1 MKRIEESTQFLK
13 DHGMAGWLA
22 DIGGGI
28 ARGIGKIGK
37 GAIDK
42 PLKTAAIY
50 GTTAAIYPGLA
61 ISSLAAPE
69 PIKYGLKRL
78 KKVLVKLIYLVYPL
92 EILSLR

>member
-1 MKRIEESTQFLK
+1 MYVTGFTEQKHETQMKRIEESTQFLK

-28 ARGIGKIGK
+28 ARGTGKIGK

-50 GTTAAIYPGLA
+50 GTTDR
-61 ISSLAAPE
+61 
-69 PIKYGLKRL
+69 KYIQG
-78 KKVLVKLIYLVYPL
+78 
-92 EILSLR
+92 